1 MTAAAI
7 RLQSTPIGPY
17 IGLMKNMDV
26 RDMQALVDYMN
37 EVIRETEEAKR
48 IADDDFLAKKMA
60 EITISPRISKL
71 ISDTRITPEEASDE
85 RTRYILGL
93 DR

>member
-1 MTAAAI
+1 
-7 RLQSTPIGPY
+7 
-17 IGLMKNMDV
+17 MDV
-26 RDMQALVDYMN
+26 SDMHALVDYTN

-48 IADDDFLAKKMA
+48 IADDEFLAKKMA

-85 RTRYILGL
+85 RTRHILGL
-93 DR
+93 DRR

>member
-1 MTAAAI
+1 
-7 RLQSTPIGPY
+7 
-17 IGLMKNMDV
+17 MDV
-26 RDMQALVDYMN
+26 SDMHALVDYMN

-48 IADDDFLAKKMA
+48 IADDEFLAKKMA

-85 RTRYILGL
+85 RTRHILGL
-93 DR
+93 DRR